1 MNRHLKLIP
10 ALAVCTFLL
19 GAAAWAQ
26 QDPRAAALDRQI
38 DRIYKDNEYVLPRFG
53 PARWLT
59 DGTAYT
65 IVERAAAPA
74 KGSDIV
80 RYDAATGART
90 ILIAATQL
98 VPAGATAGLS
108 IDDYVW
114 SDDGSRLLIFTNT
127 QKVWR
132 QNTRGDYWVLDLSS
146 PAEARGGPAERR
158 RESGALKKLGG
169 SAPASSLM
177 FAKFSP
183 DATRVGYVRGNNI
196 YVERIDDGRITQL
209 TSDGSETTINGTS
222 DWVYEEELGVRD
234 CFRWSPDGRSIAYWQ
249 FDSTGVGI
257 FSLINNTD
265 SLYPAITRIA
275 YPKAGTTN
283 SAARIGVVSADGGE
297 TRWIKTEGDP
307 RNTYLARLSWIDPAT
322 VAIQQLNRLQNR
334 NDFLTSDIRT
344 GEVKRVFRDESK
356 SWVDVVE
363 EVQWIDGGRTFLW
376 MSERDGW
383 QHVYRVPREGGDG
396 QLITKF
402 DGDVVDMAGVDE
414 KGGWLYFIA
423 SPQNAGQRYLYRS
436 KLDGSG
442 VPERVTPAAQAGTHR
457 YTLAPGG
464 RLAFHTF
471 SRFDQ
476 PPVTDVVELPGHQRL
491 RALTD
496 PSAVVAKLAPVLQ
509 RPVEFFTIDIGGGV
523 VLDGWMLKPPAFDP
537 GRRYPVITH
546 VYGEPAG
553 QTVNDSWGGG
563 GMLFHRALADA
574 GYVVLSVDNRGTPAP
589 RGADWRK
596 VVYGTVGDLS
606 SKDQAAAVRALLA
619 THSYLDRDRV
629 GVWGWSG
636 GGTNTLNAM
645 FRFPDVYKVG
655 VAVAPVPDQK
665 LYDTIYQERYMGLP
679 QDNVEGY
686 KVGSAINFA
695 EGLQGKLLI
704 VHGSGDDNVHAQG
717 TEKLINR
724 LIELGKSFD
733 SMIYPNR
740 THSIAEGPGTT
751 PHVYKLIARYF
762 LEHLPA
768 GPM

>member
-383 QHVYRVPREGGDG
+383 QHVYRVPRVFKIIFKISGC
-396 QLITKF
+396 I
-402 DGDVVDMAGVDE
+402 V
-414 KGGWLYFIA
+414 A
-423 SPQNAGQRYLYRS
+423 SRG
-436 KLDGSG
+436 
-442 VPERVTPAAQAGTHR
+442 
-457 YTLAPGG
+457 
-464 RLAFHTF
+464 
-471 SRFDQ
+471 
-476 PPVTDVVELPGHQRL
+476 
-491 RALTD
+491 
-496 PSAVVAKLAPVLQ
+496 
-509 RPVEFFTIDIGGGV
+509 
-523 VLDGWMLKPPAFDP
+523 
-537 GRRYPVITH
+537 
-546 VYGEPAG
+546 
-553 QTVNDSWGGG
+553 
-563 GMLFHRALADA
+563 
-574 GYVVLSVDNRGTPAP
+574 DNRIIT
-589 RGADWRK
+589 
-596 VVYGTVGDLS
+596 
-606 SKDQAAAVRALLA
+606 
-619 THSYLDRDRV
+619 
-629 GVWGWSG
+629 
-636 GGTNTLNAM
+636 
-645 FRFPDVYKVG
+645 F
-655 VAVAPVPDQK
+655 
-665 LYDTIYQERYMGLP
+665 
-679 QDNVEGY
+679 
-686 KVGSAINFA
+686 
-695 EGLQGKLLI
+695 
-704 VHGSGDDNVHAQG
+704 
-717 TEKLINR
+717 
-724 LIELGKSFD
+724 
-733 SMIYPNR
+733 
-740 THSIAEGPGTT
+740 
-751 PHVYKLIARYF
+751 
-762 LEHLPA
+762 
-768 GPM
+768 